1 MNPERSMSTGNPTL
15 TPVVSSNDHA
25 QGRTDAPITLVEYG
39 DYECPY
45 CGLAYPIVKR
55 VQARFGER
63 LRFVFRN
70 FPIAEAH
77 PHAVDA
83 AELAEAAA
91 LQEKFWGMHDT
102 LFEHQRA
109 LTPADL
115 QRYATDVGLN
125 FDELELEFTS
135 GEPQQAVRADLEG
148 GIRSGVTGTP
158 TFFVNGYR
166 FVVDWRSE
174 ESFAAALDAFA
185 PGLRRRAS

>member
-1 MNPERSMSTGNPTL
+1 MSTGNPAL
-15 TPVVSSNDHA
+15 TPAVSSNDHA
-25 QGRTDAPITLVEYG
+25 QGHKDAPITLVEYG

-45 CGLAYPIVKR
+45 CGMAYPIVKR

-91 LQEKFWGMHDT
+91 LQEKFWQMHDT

-109 LTPADL
+109 LGPEDL
-115 QRYATDVGLN
+115 RRYATDIGLN

-174 ESFAAALDAFA
+174 ESFATALDAFA